1 MVNIQTAKK
10 IINATK
16 QYTSNGGR
24 LVSKNTGI
32 KLDDN
37 FKQVLKN
44 IPKHAD
50 SIDVVKLETNFG
62 ASSQRIVSIKDKAG
76 KLIKRI
82 ISKYDGNKLTRS
94 EERR

>member
-1 MVNIQTAKK
+1 MVNIKTAETVINSAKK
-10 IINATK
+10 
-16 QYTSNGGR
+16 YTSNGGR

-50 SIDVVKLETNFG
+50 SIDIVKLETNFG
-62 ASSQRIVSIKDKAG
+62 ASSQRIISILFLE
-76 KLIKRI
+76 KLILAIKWFL
-82 ISKYDGNKLTRS
+82 KL
-94 EERR
+94 ENNLVLQNF